1 MGLLLELIELTKHF
15 RTNWTFRTVRA
26 VDRLTLS
33 VKDGEVFGLIGHNGS
48 GKTTT
53 FKLLVGLLRPT
64 HGVVLWDGAP
74 LEWCQPRGSIGF
86 APEQPYFYDYLTVRE
101 TLNFYGQ
108 LYGMKAAQRWQRVN
122 ALGAELQIAHK
133 MDAPIRTLSK
143 GTLQRVAVAQAIMQQ
158 PRLVILDEP
167 MSGLDPAGRKHMREL
182 ILSLKQNGT
191 TVLFSSHV
199 LSDAEALCDR
209 VAILVEGQLREVV
222 ELGQNAAAPTSYTL
236 VCVEVPSQTL
246 AALGRIAVAPP
257 AGGPKRWTVK
267 CADQVAVRAALAE
280 LQAAGAYVEA
290 IMPERPTLEQRFMH
304 HVGKGA
310 AAD

>member
-1 MGLLLELIELTKHF
+1 MAMLLELIELTKHF

-64 HGVVLWDGAP
+64 HGVVLWDGVP

-122 ALGAELQIAHK
+122 ALATELQI
-133 MDAPIRTLSK
+133 DAQDGR
-143 GTLQRVAVAQAIMQQ
+143 A
-158 PRLVILDEP
+158 
-167 MSGLDPAGRKHMREL
+167 DP
-182 ILSLKQNGT
+182 
-191 TVLFSSHV
+191 
-199 LSDAEALCDR
+199 DA
-209 VAILVEGQLREVV
+209 VEGHSAARR
-222 ELGQNAAAPTSYTL
+222 GCAGHHAAAPARH
-236 VCVEVPSQTL
+236 P
-246 AALGRIAVAPP
+246 R
-257 AGGPKRWTVK
+257 
-267 CADQVAVRAALAE
+267 
-280 LQAAGAYVEA
+280 
-290 IMPERPTLEQRFMH
+290 
-304 HVGKGA
+304 
-310 AAD
+310 